1 VLDEYDRLVDE
12 FDLSVVNA
20 SASITDQQR
29 ILRRLVS
36 QHLEVANVDEQLDE
50 SA

>member
-12 FDLSVVNA
+12 YDLSVVNA
-20 SASITDQQR
+20 SPSITEQQR
-29 ILRRLVS
+29 LFRKLVS
-36 QHLEVANVDEQLDE
+36 QHLEIANVDEQLDE